1 MRRLTLTAAVLVLVA
16 AGPAL
21 AGQDGEERMYGAHGE
36 YQGRA
41 TPDGANPRQKSLY
54 DEHGAYK
61 GRLMT
66 DPNTGETRAYDNHGK
81 HLGRTTGGQV
91 PDQKK

>member
-1 MRRLTLTAAVLVLVA
+1 MRRLMAAAVLVILA
-16 AGPAL
+16 AGPVL
-21 AGQDGEERMYGAHGE
+21 AGDGEERMYGPDGE

-41 TPDGANPRQKSLY
+41 TPDAANPRQKSLY

-66 DPNTGETRAYDNHGK
+66 DPNTGENRAYDAHGRY
-81 HLGRTTGGQV
+81 LGRTTGGRM
-91 PDQKK
+91 PDPSKP